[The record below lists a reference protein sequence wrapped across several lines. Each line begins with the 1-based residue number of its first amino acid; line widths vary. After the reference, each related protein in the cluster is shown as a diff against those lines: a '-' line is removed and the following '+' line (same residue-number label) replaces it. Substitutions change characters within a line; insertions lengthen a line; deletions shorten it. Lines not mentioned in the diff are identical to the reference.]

1 MPNMLATRPN
11 RPAAPGV
18 PRTMNSR
25 QRILREHTSARDK
38 AETLLR
44 GLLDAKASTDKAM
57 SGGASKA
64 HTGGPRGLEC
74 AIASTRR
81 LVEAYTRTLE
91 AMHRE
96 LSEED
101 LVLLD
106 EVEAAQARDAR
117 PRTPSPA

>member
-1 MPNMLATRPN
+1 MPNMVATRSG
-11 RPAAPGV
+11 RPTT
-18 PRTMNSR
+18 PRVSGPMNPR
-25 QRILREHTSARDK
+25 HRILREHTSARDK

-44 GLLDAKASTDKAM
+44 GLLDAKASTDRALGG
-57 SGGASKA
+57 SGKPTAQ
-64 HTGGPRGLEC
+64 GGPRGLEC

-91 AMHRE
+91 AMHRD

-106 EVEAAQARDAR
+106 EVEAAEVHAVR
-117 PRTPSPA
+117 PRPASAA